1 MAHMEKDTQSEKA
14 AARPSL
20 RHTPPGVWPPVAPP
34 GGMGRLVQRLTVS
47 ALRLGDEESGLGLLA
62 AQGAAR

>member
-1 MAHMEKDTQSEKA
+1 
-14 AARPSL
+14 
-20 RHTPPGVWPPVAPP
+20 
-34 GGMGRLVQRLTVS
+34 MGRLVQRLTVS